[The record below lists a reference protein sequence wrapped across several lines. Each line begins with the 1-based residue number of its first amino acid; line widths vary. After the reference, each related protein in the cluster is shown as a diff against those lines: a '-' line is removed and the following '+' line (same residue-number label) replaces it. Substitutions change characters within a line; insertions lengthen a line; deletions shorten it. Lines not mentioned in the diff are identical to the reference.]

1 MLGDDAIIKLKRSM
15 SESDHLIP
23 MGDVTPPRSPAKHK
37 TPDYRTRSSRS
48 ISWSKLTESIKGKR
62 GPSSRSSRSSR
73 TPSVDKRDIS
83 SPILDHRSPLC
94 PPTPKPRLDAVL
106 PSTPGPQRPIAR
118 STPGTIKPSP
128 PNPTARHSYSVSD
141 PTNYVSPGR
150 RPRQP
155 NRPPPPLPI
164 STSYESITGTLE
176 DSPLERIAESPF
188 EPSEDVRIEPP
199 RLDKVHKYLKDMEPA
214 RLQPPN
220 MGGTKG
226 RAMQQAKDMELLVAE
241 RAKRG
246 GEEPPPYDFYEL
258 IGKGA
263 YGRVYKGKS
272 RNTGALVAIK
282 IIEIDKVDYEEMT
295 HKNLQD
301 TLKEIDILQQLR
313 DSKARPY
320 VNIIEEARPVHN
332 ELWIVSEYASGGSVN
347 TLMKPTAMT
356 KDPGPG
362 LAEKFIIPIARELA
376 QGLKYIHEA
385 GVLHRDLKSN
395 NVLILE
401 DGRVQ
406 LCDFGVSNTLEPE
419 RSKRSTI
426 VGTPFWMA
434 PELQKEW
441 VKDADPHSLMQPKE
455 ISYGNEVDI
464 WAYACTVYEMAC
476 GYPPHH
482 KIGQFDLPTAGVP
495 VLEGDR
501 FSQELK
507 DFLAF
512 VFQPEPQDRP
522 TPDQI
527 LEHPYL
533 ADTTKM
539 YPTVSLVKLVEDYY
553 LWEQQG
559 GARQSL
565 FNPYGAQ
572 APDPLAPEAE
582 DDDDDDWSFSTSEE
596 FEQERATQFTDP
608 FAGGA
613 GFNGMGLPPVADM
626 GRFEQL
632 QARFK
637 EESIVRGQKRLNK
650 LFDTNTTPYRYSAVD
665 MPDPPNGR
673 PPSDL
678 VLRDF
683 NPGAPNRETVIDL
696 DFSMPSA
703 DEIPSI
709 DLGEVPTIRANR
721 MKSIIREMEEEEER
735 RDAFN
740 EEDEM
745 TKRATKDWTFPSMN
759 DENRK
764 TMEWSFPG
772 TNEQTNRKTMEWS
785 FPGATE
791 QPNRK
796 TMEWSFPQQPQKPN
810 RRTVEWTFDAAM
822 AEANNEAPR
831 NRASNRISR
840 RRETKEWTFPKQDD
854 NRKTRDFAF
863 PMGSPTEPYRSQHTK
878 TDSSSPGL
886 ASGFRPNL
894 RHAQTAPLQPAVDD
908 NDYPEMI
915 SSAPNSPLRS
925 SMIDLDMAMV
935 EDYRPSTSGSEI
947 LTAGTERMN
956 DNPFNLEDQVQL
968 SQNNHRAS
976 FHMKSQSEPNQ
987 TVPGLLT
994 PQQYDEQGHP
1004 TNQDPHHPSMHARG
1018 VSSASQVQSH
1028 AKPAPTSGQYH
1039 RGNQRSQQIW
1049 DGWSHNMAYGLSSD
1063 DQSPPMSVTTDT
1075 SLEEEDV
1082 DDLWDTFERLNL
1094 AAQRRPMGQPSAPLR
1109 SSRRNDSTSTTL
1121 TSTTYNLD
1129 SDTDDSSYH
1138 HSNQYSSSSDF
1149 DQHDTPR
1156 YSRKSTTV
1164 SVGPNGKPLVEFP
1177 IPTGPEVGALLG
1189 VDMDARVMAD
1199 MLLKS
1204 AVELRDGTRASRDL
1218 LRAMRLQDVEGED
1231 EGDEGADE
1239 EMRGGTVRLRGPG

>member
-1 MLGDDAIIKLKRSM
+1 MLGDEAVFKLKRSV
-15 SESDHLIP
+15 SDGDHLIP
-23 MGDVTPPRSPAKHK
+23 MGEVTPPRSLDSTPA
-37 TPDYRTRSSRS
+37 TRSSRS
-48 ISWSKLTESIKGKR
+48 FSISKLTDSIKGKIAN
-62 GPSSRSSRSSR
+62 SSRSSRSSR
-73 TPSVDKRDIS
+73 TPSIDKRDIS

-94 PPTPKPRLDAVL
+94 PPTPKPRLAIAL
-106 PSTPGPQRPIAR
+106 PETPVPRRPLSR
-118 STPGTIKPSP
+118 SSPGTVKPGR
-128 PNPTARHSYSVSD
+128 PNSTARHSYSASD
-141 PTNYVSPGR
+141 PTNYISPGR

-155 NRPPPPLPI
+155 DRPPPPLPI
-164 STSYESITGTLE
+164 ATSFESTTGTLV

-188 EPSEDVRIEPP
+188 EPQEDAPTERLH
-199 RLDKVHKYLKDMEPA
+199 LDKVYRYLRDMEPA
-214 RLQPPN
+214 RLQPPM

-553 LWEQQG
+553 VWEQQG

-572 APDPLAPEAE
+572 APDPLAPEVE
-582 DDDDDDWSFSTSEE
+582 DDDDDDWSFNVSEE
-596 FEQERATQFTDP
+596 FEQEHAPQFGDP

-613 GFNGMGLPPVADM
+613 GQGFNGMGLPPIADM

-764 TMEWSFPG
+764 TMEWSFP
-772 TNEQTNRKTMEWS
+772 S
-785 FPGATE
+785 E

-796 TMEWSFPQQPQKPN
+796 TMEWSFPAEQQPNRKTMEWSFPAQPQKPN

-822 AEANNEAPR
+822 AEANNEPR

-854 NRKTRDFAF
+854 NRKTQDFAF
-863 PMGSPTEPYRSQHTK
+863 PMGSPKEPRRGQHTK
-878 TDSSSPGL
+878 TDSSSPIL
-886 ASGFRPNL
+886 ASGFRPTL
-894 RHAQTAPLQPAVDD
+894 RHAQTAPVDPID
-908 NDYPEMI
+908 DYPEMI
-915 SSAPNSPLRS
+915 SSAPGSPLRS

-935 EDYRPSTSGSEI
+935 QDYRPSTSGSDI
-947 LTAGTERMN
+947 VTAGIDRMN

-987 TVPGLLT
+987 AVPGLLT

-1018 VSSASQVQSH
+1018 VSSASQVQSQ
-1028 AKPAPTSGQYH
+1028 AKPAPSSGQYH
-1039 RGNQRSQQIW
+1039 RGNQRSQQIIW

-1094 AAQRRPMGQPSAPLR
+1094 AAQRRPMGQASAPLR
-1109 SSRRNDSTSTTL
+1109 SSRRTDSTSTTL
-1121 TSTTYNLD
+1121 TSTTYTLD
-1129 SDTDDSSYH
+1129 SDTDDSYH
-1138 HSNQYSSSSDF
+1138 HGNTYSSSSDF
-1149 DQHDTPR
+1149 DQQDAPR

-1164 SVGPNGKPLVEFP
+1164 SVGLNGKPLVDFP
-1177 IPTGPEVGALLG
+1177 VPTGPEVEALLG

-1218 LRAMRLQDVEGED
+1218 LRAMRLQDVEGEGED
-1231 EGDEGADE
+1231 DDEGADE
-1239 EMRGGTVRLRGPG
+1239 EMRGGTVRLRGPA

>member
-1 MLGDDAIIKLKRSM
+1 MLDREAVVKLKRR
-15 SESDHLIP
+15 
-23 MGDVTPPRSPAKHK
+23 V
-37 TPDYRTRSSRS
+37 
-48 ISWSKLTESIKGKR
+48 
-62 GPSSRSSRSSR
+62 
-73 TPSVDKRDIS
+73 
-83 SPILDHRSPLC
+83 
-94 PPTPKPRLDAVL
+94 
-106 PSTPGPQRPIAR
+106 PSTG
-118 STPGTIKPSP
+118 
-128 PNPTARHSYSVSD
+128 Y
-141 PTNYVSPGR
+141 
-150 RPRQP
+150 
-155 NRPPPPLPI
+155 PPPPLPI
-164 STSYESITGTLE
+164 TTSFESTTSTLVE
-176 DSPLERIAESPF
+176 SPLERIAESPF
-188 EPSEDVRIEPP
+188 EPYEICATGILQQDQTYRHSGE
-199 RLDKVHKYLKDMEPA
+199 MEPV

-226 RAMQQAKDMELLVAE
+226 RAITQARDMEALAAE
-241 RAKRG
+241 RAKRS

-282 IIEIDKVDYEEMT
+282 IIEIDRVDYEEMT

-332 ELWIVSEYASGGSVN
+332 ELWIISEYASGGSVN
-347 TLMKPTAMT
+347 TLMKPTAMS

-434 PELQKEW
+434 PELQREW
-441 VKDADPHSLMQPKE
+441 VKDADPHSLLQPRE
-455 ISYGNEVDI
+455 ISYGSEVDI
-464 WAYACTVYEMAC
+464 WAYGCTVYEMAC
-476 GYPPHH
+476 GFPPHH
-482 KIGQFDLPTAGVP
+482 KIGHFDLPTAGVP
-495 VLEGDR
+495 QLEGDR

-512 VFQPEPQDRP
+512 VFKPEPRDRP

-539 YPTVSLVKLVEDYY
+539 YPTVSLIKLVEEYY
-553 LWEQQG
+553 IWEQQG

-565 FNPYGAQ
+565 FNQYGAQ

-582 DDDDDDWSFSTSEE
+582 DDDWSFSTSEE
-596 FEQERATQFTDP
+596 FEQEHATHFTDP
-608 FAGGA
+608 FATGSGQP
-613 GFNGMGLPPVADM
+613 L

-665 MPDPPNGR
+665 APDPPNGR

-678 VLRDF
+678 ILRDF

-703 DEIPSI
+703 DEVPSI

-721 MKSIIREMEEEEER
+721 MKSLLRELEEEER

-740 EEDEM
+740 EEDEL

-759 DENRK
+759 DDPNRK
-764 TMEWSFPG
+764 TMEWSFP
-772 TNEQTNRKTMEWS
+772 S
-785 FPGATE
+785 E

-796 TMEWSFPQQPQKPN
+796 TMEWSFPAEQPNRKTMEWSFPAQPQKPN

-840 RRETKEWTFPKQDD
+840 RRETKEWTFPKMDD
-854 NRKTRDFAF
+854 NRKTQDWTF
-863 PMGSPTEPYRSQHTK
+863 PKMDDKRKTEEWTFDLGSPQEPQFSRSNK
-878 TDSSSPGL
+878 ADPSSPTFN
-886 ASGFRPNL
+886 SNFRPSL
-894 RHAQTAPLQPAVDD
+894 RHAQTTALAPID
-908 NDYPEMI
+908 DYPEMI
-915 SSAPNSPLRS
+915 SSAPGSPLRS

-935 EDYRPSTSGSEI
+935 QDYRPSTSGSETN
-947 LTAGTERMN
+947 TAGAERIN

-976 FHMKSQSEPNQ
+976 FHTKSQSEPNHA
-987 TVPGLLT
+987 VPGLLT
-994 PQQYDEQGHP
+994 PQQYDEQGQP
-1004 TNQDPHHPSMHARG
+1004 TNQDLHHTALHLRG
-1018 VSSASQVQSH
+1018 VSSASQVH
-1028 AKPAPTSGQYH
+1028 APSKPGSNNFGGGQYH
-1039 RGNQRSQQIW
+1039 RSNQRSQQVIW
-1049 DGWSHNMAYGLSSD
+1049 DGWSHNMAYGVSSD

-1082 DDLWDTFERLNL
+1082 DELWDAFERLNL
-1094 AAQRRPMGQPSAPLR
+1094 APPQQRSYGSVGLRPA
-1109 SSRRNDSTSTTL
+1109 RRNDSTSTSL
-1121 TSTTYNLD
+1121 TSTTYALD
-1129 SDTDDSSYH
+1129 SDTDDTY
-1138 HSNQYSSSSDF
+1138 NPYSSSSEF
-1149 DQHDTPR
+1149 DHDNQQQQQQGNYR
-1156 YSRKSTTV
+1156 RSTTV
-1164 SVGPNGKPLVEFP
+1164 SVGPNGKPLVDFP
-1177 IPTGPEVGALLG
+1177 IPRGPDVEALLG
-1189 VDMDARVMAD
+1189 VDVDARVMQD

-1204 AVELRDGTRASRDL
+1204 AMELRDGTRAGRDL
-1218 LRAMRLQDVEGED
+1218 LRAMRLQDVGDPEEEED
-1231 EGDEGADE
+1231 EET
-1239 EMRGGTVRLRGPG
+1239 RNNTVRLRGV

>member
-1 MLGDDAIIKLKRSM
+1 M
-15 SESDHLIP
+15 
-23 MGDVTPPRSPAKHK
+23 V
-37 TPDYRTRSSRS
+37 
-48 ISWSKLTESIKGKR
+48 
-62 GPSSRSSRSSR
+62 
-73 TPSVDKRDIS
+73 
-83 SPILDHRSPLC
+83 
-94 PPTPKPRLDAVL
+94 
-106 PSTPGPQRPIAR
+106 
-118 STPGTIKPSP
+118 
-128 PNPTARHSYSVSD
+128 
-141 PTNYVSPGR
+141 
-150 RPRQP
+150 
-155 NRPPPPLPI
+155 
-164 STSYESITGTLE
+164 
-176 DSPLERIAESPF
+176 
-188 EPSEDVRIEPP
+188 
-199 RLDKVHKYLKDMEPA
+199 
-214 RLQPPN
+214 
-220 MGGTKG
+220 GGSKG
-226 RAMQQAKDMELLVAE
+226 RAMQQARDMEALVAE

-272 RNTGALVAIK
+272 RITGALVAIK

-332 ELWIVSEYASGGSVN
+332 ELWIISEYASGGSVN
-347 TLMKPTAMT
+347 TLMKPTAT
-356 KDPGPG
+356 SKDPGPG

-441 VKDADPHSLMQPKE
+441 VKDADPHSLLKPKE
-455 ISYGNEVDI
+455 ISYGTEVDI
-464 WAYACTVYEMAC
+464 WAYGCTVFEMAC
-476 GYPPHH
+476 GFPPHH
-482 KIGQFDLPTAGVP
+482 KIGHFDLPTAGVP
-495 VLEGDR
+495 MLEGDR

-512 VFQPEPQDRP
+512 VFQPEPRDRP

-539 YPTVSLVKLVEDYY
+539 YPTVSLVKLVEEYY
-553 LWEQQG
+553 VWEQQG
-559 GARQSL
+559 GTRQSL

-596 FEQERATQFTDP
+596 FEQEHATQFSDP
-608 FAGGA
+608 FAGGTA
-613 GFNGMGLPPVADM
+613 QPLGMSIPPLADM
-626 GRFEQL
+626 DRFEQL

-650 LFDTNTTPYRYSAVD
+650 LFDTNTTPYRYSAID
-665 MPDPPNGR
+665 GPDPSNGR

-703 DEIPSI
+703 DEVPSI

-721 MKSIIREMEEEEER
+721 MKSLLRELEEEER

-759 DENRK
+759 DD
-764 TMEWSFPG
+764 
-772 TNEQTNRKTMEWS
+772 
-785 FPGATE
+785 
-791 QPNRK
+791 PNRK
-796 TMEWSFPQQPQKPN
+796 TMEWSFPSQPPNRKTMEWSFPEQPPNRKTMEWSFPAQPQKPN

-840 RRETKEWTFPKQDD
+840 RRETKEWTFPRQMDENRRTQD
-854 NRKTRDFAF
+854 FSF
-863 PMGSPTEPYRSQHTK
+863 PMSSPQESQHNRP
-878 TDSSSPGL
+878 SSPNL
-886 ASGFRPNL
+886 NSNFRPSL
-894 RHAQTAPLQPAVDD
+894 RNTQGNSLAPID
-908 NDYPEMI
+908 DYPEMI
-915 SSAPNSPLRS
+915 SSAPGSPLRS

-935 EDYRPSTSGSEI
+935 QDYRPSTSGSETN
-947 LTAGTERMN
+947 TAGAERMN
-956 DNPFNLEDQVQL
+956 ENPFNLEDQVQL

-976 FHMKSQSEPNQ
+976 FHMKSQSEPNHA
-987 TVPGLLT
+987 VPGLLT

-1004 TNQDPHHPSMHARG
+1004 TNQDPHHPSLHLRG
-1018 VSSASQVQSH
+1018 VSSASQVQGQS
-1028 AKPAPTSGQYH
+1028 KPGQYH
-1039 RGNQRSQQIW
+1039 RSNQRSQQIW
-1049 DGWSHNMAYGLSSD
+1049 DGWSHNMAYGVSSD

-1082 DDLWDTFERLNL
+1082 DELWEAFERLNL
-1094 AAQRRPMGQPSAPLR
+1094 APPPRGYPNGPLR
-1109 SSRRNDSTSTTL
+1109 PPRRNDSASTSL
-1121 TSTTYNLD
+1121 TSATYALD
-1129 SDTDDSSYH
+1129 SDTDETY
-1138 HSNQYSSSSDF
+1138 NPYSSSSEF
-1149 DQHDTPR
+1149 DHDAQAQQQQQSA
-1156 YSRKSTTV
+1156 YRKSTTV
-1164 SVGPNGKPLVEFP
+1164 SVGPNGKPLVDFP
-1177 IPTGPEVGALLG
+1177 VPRGPDVEALLG
-1189 VDMDARVMAD
+1189 VGMDPRIMQD

-1204 AVELRDGTRASRDL
+1204 AIELRDGTRAGRDL
-1218 LRAMRLQDVEGED
+1218 LRAMRLQDVGGEGEA
-1231 EGDEGADE
+1231 ADE
-1239 EMRGGTVRLRGPG
+1239 DDETRNNTVRLSRQ

>member
-1 MLGDDAIIKLKRSM
+1 MLGEEVIMKLKRSM
-15 SESDHLIP
+15 SDGDHLIP
-23 MGDVTPPRSPAKHK
+23 MGVVTPPRSPEKK
-37 TPDYRTRSSRS
+37 TPFPKNRYNRSF
-48 ISWSKLTESIKGKR
+48 SWSKLTDSLKGKR
-62 GPSSRSSRSSR
+62 GLSSRSSRSSR
-73 TPSVDKRDIS
+73 SSHTPSIDKREIS
-83 SPILDHRSPLC
+83 GPILDTKSPLC
-94 PPTPKPRLDAVL
+94 PRRPKTPTSKRPAVL
-106 PSTPGPQRPIAR
+106 S
-118 STPGTIKPSP
+118 KSP
-128 PNPTARHSYSVSD
+128 H
-141 PTNYVSPGR
+141 
-150 RPRQP
+150 
-155 NRPPPPLPI
+155 
-164 STSYESITGTLE
+164 
-176 DSPLERIAESPF
+176 
-188 EPSEDVRIEPP
+188 EPHQVLSIEPLG
-199 RLDKVHKYLKDMEPA
+199 LDRVYRYLKDMEPA

-332 ELWIVSEYASGGSVN
+332 ELWIISEYASGGSVN

-362 LAEKFIIPIARELA
+362 LPEKFIIPIARELA

-385 GVLHRDLKSN
+385 GVLHPN

-441 VKDADPHSLMQPKE
+441 VKDADPHSLLQPKE
-455 ISYGNEVDI
+455 ISYGSEVDI
-464 WAYACTVYEMAC
+464 WAYACTIFEMAC
-476 GYPPHH
+476 GLPPHH
-482 KIGQFDLPTAGVP
+482 KISQFDLPTAGVP

-501 FSQELK
+501 FSDELK
-507 DFLAF
+507 EFLAF
-512 VFQPEPQDRP
+512 VFQPNPHDRP
-522 TPDQI
+522 TPDEI

-533 ADTTKM
+533 VDSAKM

-553 LWEQQG
+553 VWEQQG

-572 APDPLAPEAE
+572 APDPLAPEDE

-596 FEQERATQFTDP
+596 FEIEHAPQFGDP
-608 FAGGA
+608 FAA
-613 GFNGMGLPPVADM
+613 GQAFNGMGLPPVADLD
-626 GRFEQL
+626 RFEQL

-650 LFDTNTTPYRYSAVD
+650 LFDTNATPYRYSAID
-665 MPDPPNGR
+665 MPEPPNGR

-703 DEIPSI
+703 DEIPNI

-721 MKSIIREMEEEEER
+721 MKSIIRELEEEER

-740 EEDEM
+740 EEDEL
-745 TKRATKDWTFPSMN
+745 TKRATKDWTFPSTN
-759 DENRK
+759 DDSNRK
-764 TMEWSFPG
+764 TMEWSFAAEQP
-772 TNEQTNRKTMEWS
+772 QTNRKTMEWS
-785 FPGATE
+785 FAAE

-796 TMEWSFPQQPQKPN
+796 TMEWSFPAQPQKPN

-822 AEANNEAPR
+822 AEANNEPR

-840 RRETKEWTFPKQDD
+840 RRETKEWTFPKDE
-854 NRKTRDFAF
+854 NRKTQDFAF
-863 PMGSPTEPYRSQHTK
+863 PMGSPQ
-878 TDSSSPGL
+878 
-886 ASGFRPNL
+886 RPSL
-894 RHAQTAPLQPAVDD
+894 RQAQTAPLEPID
-908 NDYPEMI
+908 DYPEFI
-915 SSAPNSPLRS
+915 SSPPGSPLRS

-935 EDYRPSTSGSEI
+935 EDYRPSTSGSETF
-947 LTAGTERMN
+947 TASGERIN

-987 TVPGLLT
+987 SVPGLLT

-1004 TNQDPHHPSMHARG
+1004 TSLDPHHPSLHARG
-1018 VSSASQVQSH
+1018 VSSASQVQGH
-1028 AKPAPTSGQYH
+1028 PKPTANNIAGGQYH
-1039 RGNQRSQQIW
+1039 RPSQRSQQMIW
-1049 DGWSHNMAYGLSSD
+1049 DGWSHTMAYGLGSD
-1063 DQSPPMSVTTDT
+1063 DMSPPMSVTTDT
-1075 SLEEEDV
+1075 SLEEDDV
-1082 DDLWDTFERLNL
+1082 DELWENFERLTFQQQHQQNHHL
-1094 AAQRRPMGQPSAPLR
+1094 HRPYPPAATAIPAPLR
-1109 SSRRNDSTSTTL
+1109 SSRSRNDSHATSS
-1121 TSTTYNLD
+1121 STAYTLD
-1129 SDTDDSSYH
+1129 SDTDDSY
-1138 HSNQYSSSSDF
+1138 NPYSSSSDF
-1149 DQHDTPR
+1149 DTTHAHDFHATAAF
-1156 YSRKSTTV
+1156 RKSTL

-1177 IPTGPEVGALLG
+1177 IPSGPPVEALLGTDVDVGALQL
-1189 VDMDARVMAD
+1189 A
-1199 MLLKS
+1199 LLRS
-1204 AVELRDGTRASRDL
+1204 ACELRDGVKASRDL
-1218 LRAMRLQDVEGED
+1218 LRAMRLQDVGGLVEEEEEGEEVED
-1231 EGDEGADE
+1231 GGDGVG
-1239 EMRGGTVRLRGPG
+1239 MGGLMSGDTVRLRGA